1 MDYEISHGKGGAGR
15 CIFLSGGDDR
25 VRSPGGVAAGDLERC
40 GIARVACDGDRFT
53 RAAGLLRRPDGVGGY
68 QKPAVSGAF
77 RIPGSVRVLL
87 LFHDSYYGLLDED
100 GKVILPCEYDED
112 SIDIDP
118 PGLITASK
126 RGKYGIFDLE
136 GNPIVKCSYVD
147 GCGIQN
153 DSVISAETSKDVTL
167 FNIRGQ
173 VIVGKGQYV
182 RIHADKDG
190 LIYAEDKE
198 RTAHYI
204 DLWGNHR

>member
-1 MDYEISHGKGGAGR
+1 MRQTDCY
-15 CIFLSGGDDR
+15 
-25 VRSPGGVAAGDLERC
+25 
-40 GIARVACDGDRFT
+40 
-53 RAAGLLRRPDGVGGY
+53 
-68 QKPAVSGAF
+68 
-77 RIPGSVRVLL
+77 
-87 LFHDSYYGLLDED
+87 HDSYYGLLDED

-112 SIDIDP
+112 SIDMVP
-118 PGLITASK
+118 PGLIKAKK
-126 RGKYGIFDLE
+126 RGKYGVFDLE

-147 GCGIQN
+147 GCSIQN

-182 RIHADKDG
+182 RIYAYKDG